1 MKKILVV
8 LDHAEESASV
18 QAYAIDLAQK
28 FKVALSAIAVLDLPW
43 LTAAQPEPLGGAGF
57 KIKHDERMIRETRKQ
72 LDVLAQNFENHA
84 KAAKINYSVIYA
96 EGFPSIE
103 IEKAALTH
111 DLMIIGR
118 KTDLHFQVEDA
129 TDFLMRTIAQDN
141 PRPIISIEDKAQVD
155 GNVLIAYDDSIQA
168 SKALHMFLLLGL
180 GSGRKA
186 DILVMNE
193 SKKAATL
200 IAERAKNMCELYGM
214 SVETHL
220 VLSEHSPEDMI
231 LKHSSDMKSS
241 MIIMGAF
248 GKNLLQK
255 LIFGSCTQAVIKKSK
270 IPVFIHH

>member
-8 LDHAEESASV
+8 LDHAEQSAAV
-18 QAYAIDLAQK
+18 QTYAIELAHQ
-28 FKVALSAIAVLDLPW
+28 FNATLSAIAVLDLPW

-57 KIKHDERMIRETRKQ
+57 KVKHDERMIQETRKR
-72 LDVLAQNFENHA
+72 LNTLCQNFEAHA
-84 KAAKINYSVIYA
+84 KAAKIDYSVINA

-103 IEKAALTH
+103 IEKAASTH

-118 KTDLHFQVEDA
+118 KTDLHFQIEDA
-129 TDFLMRTIAQDN
+129 TDFLMMTIARDN
-141 PRPIISIEDKAQVD
+141 PRPIISIDEDAPLT

-180 GSGRKA
+180 GVHRKA

-200 IAERAKNMCELYGM
+200 IAERAKSMCELYGM
-214 SVETHL
+214 SVETHI
-220 VLSEHSPEDMI
+220 VLSERSPEEEI
-231 LKHSSDMKSS
+231 LKYATDLKSS

-248 GKNLLQK
+248 SKNLLQK
-255 LIFGSCTQAVIKKSK
+255 IIFGSCTQEIIKKSK
-270 IPVFIHH
+270 TPIFIHH